1 MKQVLRFFILV
12 GFIAAPFIGN
22 ASVTA
27 HFTSNYTPGC
37 GASLATPIS
46 VTFTDNSTTSGGTII
61 YHSFTVD
68 SVGIGGILFIKGSG
82 TTSPYT
88 YNFTSTGTFEVI
100 DTVVNSLGDTSVYTQ
115 NYIFSTQPH
124 VGFTTSTPALDTHAC
139 PGHVVTFQ
147 NLSQTIP
154 GCTPAF
160 TWNIYSSTG
169 LIATFTTSTVS
180 ATITYTFTTPGQY
193 NVYLGEFSCSP
204 YVCDSFSFKGP
215 YITID
220 TLPVACFTNNDST
233 PCNTPAIVDFTN
245 CSVGATHYT
254 WHFGDGSTSTAV
266 NPSHTYTST
275 GTIKDTLI
283 AYSEAGCP
291 NTKIDSAN
299 IIVSNFT
306 PVFTVSATSIC
317 QSNSITSGT
326 VTVTDGTTGATTH
339 SWTDNYVPAH
349 SSTAASPTFTYATP
363 GTYTI
368 TETVGNVTGCSGTI
382 SHTITV
388 NAAPVAAFTSDTVY
402 RCTPNLTANY
412 TSTVTPAGSLS
423 SEIWHFGDGGT
434 ATIPSP
440 THIYTATGTYTNTLT
455 VTGTNGCSS
464 QTVRASYIKIGAP
477 TFANAIAVDSGC
489 VPFPMAY
496 TTSISSPVGATYTVT
511 SMNFGDGTTTAL
523 PGISGT
529 HTYTAGGVYTVTT
542 HYTLDP
548 TLGGCSYTN
557 TVTVTVG
564 TVHPI
569 FTPTISADTICPAS
583 TLTVTGNCS
592 NCTSFRW
599 NFGDG
604 SPTVFSHDGPTL
616 WDTTH
621 FYGPTDAHIYT
632 LTAIANDAGCTDTS
646 YLTVDVAGPQASFT
660 AAINNCSLPTTVSFA
675 VATADTLATGFSD
688 ATGFH
693 WDFGDGTTGTGI
705 NPSHTY
711 TTTGATYT
719 VTLVDSATT
728 GTHHCFNNATLVVHV
743 YPLLDTFHIAD
754 TVICH
759 GSSAAFTG
767 PLTPYGG
774 NYSSYTWR
782 FGDGSAPSV
791 VTTSNATTHIYTA
804 NGTYLSSLVIKNT
817 FGCTDSAVATSHIT
831 VTGPAGSISA
841 STVLGCDTLSVTF
854 TDNNSDLAGYT
865 INHTWLFNGP
875 PAVAGSGIPTT
886 PVAVATT
893 TVSETFPEGTY
904 HVILYD
910 TDSNPHHCYT
920 SDTVVIRSQKPHA
933 YFYSPDSTIQACIGI
948 AIPFHDTNTNCTY
961 SWNFGDGSTGTGQNP
976 THVYTANGTYS
987 VTVTITTT
995 AGGTLPVGCTDTY
1008 TSPYSV
1014 VVANVNP
1021 SFTLS
1026 TNYSP
1031 CPSGTPVFGTNT
1043 TTPLGAY
1050 TYQWNVYPYGEA
1062 VPGIGSNFFDVL
1074 YQTTAIELTATSPIG
1089 CVGVVYDTFTVGGIS
1104 GNITVSN
1111 DSGCNPVTSTF
1122 TFNNTSTVTPS
1133 SFQWLP
1139 GDGSSYTTS
1148 SPVFVYTYTVAGTF
1162 HPSVI
1167 IGGGGCTGITFPS
1180 GSEVAHT
1187 DSVQVFPIPTVTV
1200 TPNQF
1205 ICYGGTAN
1213 LNATGAGPGGTY
1225 VWSPTTALTPASGP
1239 AVVAAPSLTTTYT
1252 VTGTTIHTCFDT
1264 AITTV
1269 TVDTP
1274 INITITGRDSVCGN
1288 LCDTLTA
1295 HGGTG
1300 SNYTWSPSTDLG
1312 TTTGATVVSCPN
1324 TVGAGALPYKAV
1336 YTDLLGCKDSA
1347 TFTVNI
1353 NPLPGTIT
1361 GVFKECAGD
1370 TVQVSDIPA
1379 SGMWSSSDSAVA
1391 AIDAGGNVGGESA
1404 GSATITYATGAGC
1417 IATHT
1422 FTVTPAPGPIKG
1434 ITEVCINATSILTDT
1449 VVGGTWSSTQTA
1461 VATVSNG
1468 TPTIHTTVGG
1478 VGTGTTTV
1486 TYTLGDGCAAST
1498 VVTTEPL
1505 PVPYLLD
1512 SPVVCR
1518 WSSGTT
1524 LTANA
1529 GEASYLWT
1537 PNIFITPSNTVQAPT
1552 FHDTANLVYTLTET
1566 SIFGCVDSIKIPV
1579 TVYDSAFTSVSND
1592 TIICRGLSAHLQAYS
1607 SSDTVT
1613 NDQTK
1618 WLWSPGSSLSN
1629 DAINDPIATPDSTTT
1644 YTVQITENPCYSATR
1659 EVTVTVIQIPDIAIT
1674 ETMPE
1679 PMVAGSSDGLSA
1691 SIINGVV
1698 VSSWAWM
1705 PSDATVSCD
1714 TCPTTIVTPTN
1725 STTYTVSATTPIG
1738 CVGYGEITVNLI
1750 CKEMEQVFVPNTFTP
1765 NGDGNN
1771 DRFYLSGKGLG
1782 KITRMSVYNRWGE
1795 EVFHAEG
1802 IDANTPAQGWDGT
1815 YRGQILE
1822 PDVFVY
1828 VIELLCEVNNVPFT
1842 IKGDISLVR

>member
-22 ASVTA
+22 ATVTA

-37 GASLATPIS
+37 GASPATPTL
-46 VTFTDNSTTSGGTII
+46 VNFTDNSTTSGGTIV

-68 SVGIGGILFIKGSG
+68 SIAPTGLLYLKGSS
-82 TTSPYT
+82 TATSYT
-88 YNFTSTGTFEVI
+88 FNFTSVDSFKVI
-100 DTVVNSLGDTSVYTQ
+100 DTAVNSLGDTNVYVQDYYFSVPPVVSFAAS
-115 NYIFSTQPH
+115 N
-124 VGFTTSTPALDTHAC
+124 PAADLHAC
-139 PGHVVTFQ
+139 PGHVVTFL
-147 NLSQTIP
+147 NTSQTVA
-154 GCTPAF
+154 GCSPTF
-160 TWNIYSSTG
+160 TWKVISPSGT
-169 LIATFTTSTVS
+169 TTSFTTYSVTS
-180 ATITYTFTTPGQY
+180 TITYTFTTPGSY
-193 NVYLGEFSCSP
+193 SIYLQENTCYPNACFSYLLQPS
-204 YVCDSFSFKGP
+204 

-233 PCNTPAIVDFTN
+233 PCNTPAVVNFTN
-245 CSVGATHYT
+245 CSHGATSYL
-254 WHFGDGSTSTAV
+254 WVFGDGSTSTLT
-266 NPSHTYTST
+266 NPAHTYTAT
-275 GTIKDTLI
+275 GTITDQLT
-283 AYSEAGCP
+283 AYSSAGCP
-291 NTKIDSAN
+291 NTLSETGN
-299 IIVSNFT
+299 IVVSNFT
-306 PVFTVSATSIC
+306 PAFTQSASTIC
-317 QSNSITSGT
+317 QFNTVTSGT
-326 VTVTDGTTGATTH
+326 VTFTDGTTGASTH

-349 SSTAASPTFTYATP
+349 TSTAANPTFTYATP
-363 GTYTI
+363 GTYAVS
-368 TETVGNVTGCSGTI
+368 ETVTSTSGCTGTI
-382 SHTITV
+382 SHTLTV
-388 NAAPVAAFTSDTVY
+388 NAAPTESFTADDLY
-402 RCTPNLTANY
+402 RCTPSLTANF
-412 TSTVTPAGSLS
+412 TSTVSPAGSTES
-423 SEIWHFGDGGT
+423 WHFGDGGT
-434 ATIPSP
+434 STLANP
-440 THIYTATGTYTNTLT
+440 THVYTATGIYSPTLT
-455 VTGTNGCSS
+455 VTGVNGCVS
-464 QTVRASYIKIGAP
+464 QTVKPSYIKIGAP
-477 TFANAIAVDSGC
+477 TFSNTIAVDSGC
-489 VPFPMAY
+489 VPFTASY
-496 TTSISSPVGATYTVT
+496 TVAITSPTAATYTVT
-511 SMNFGDGTTTAL
+511 SMNFGDGTIVTTPAL
-523 PGISGT
+523 IGT
-529 HTYTAGGVYTVTT
+529 HTYTTGGTFTITT
-542 HYTLDP
+542 NYTLDP
-548 TLGGCSYTN
+548 TLGGCAYTN
-557 TVTVTVG
+557 TLTVTAG
-564 TVHPI
+564 TVHPN
-569 FTPTISADTICPAS
+569 FSPTISADSICPA
-583 TLTVTGNCS
+583 TTFTVNGNCT

-599 NFGDG
+599 KFEGG
-604 SPTVFSHDGPTL
+604 YFFVHGGGPL

-621 FYGPTDAHIYT
+621 TYLNTLEGEQYIYA
-632 LTAIANDAGCTDTS
+632 LANAAGCTDTVKDS
-646 YLTVDVAGPQASFT
+646 IYIVGPQSTFT
-660 AAINNCSLPTTVSFA
+660 AGINNCALPTTVTFS
-675 VATADTLATGFSD
+675 VTPSDTTSSLGGSD

-705 NPSHTY
+705 NPTHTY

-719 VTLVDSATT
+719 VTLVDSTT
-728 GTHHCFNNATLVVHV
+728 AGTHYCFNSATLVVHV
-743 YPLLDTFHIAD
+743 FPLLDTIHIAD
-754 TVICH
+754 SVICH
-759 GSSAAFTG
+759 GSAASFTG
-767 PLTPYGG
+767 PLAPYGG
-774 NYSSYTWR
+774 DYVSYTWR
-782 FGDGSAPSV
+782 FGDGSAASV
-791 VTTSNATTHIYTA
+791 VTSSNATTHTYTA
-804 NGTYLSSLVIKNT
+804 NGTYLTTLVIKNS
-817 FGCTDSAVATSHIT
+817 FGCKDSAAAATHIF
-831 VTGPAGSISA
+831 VTGPTGTISA
-841 STVLGCDTLSVTF
+841 SPVLGCSPLTVNF
-854 TDNNSDLAGYT
+854 TDNNTDLPGYT
-865 INHTWLFNGP
+865 ISHTWLFNGP
-875 PAVAGSGIPTT
+875 PAVLTSTVSTT
-886 PVAVATT
+886 PVGVSTT
-893 TVSETFPEGTY
+893 TTSMTFPEGTY
-904 HVILYD
+904 HVVLYD

-920 SDTVVIRSQKPHA
+920 SDTIVIRSQKPHA
-933 YFYSPDSTIQACIGI
+933 YFYSPDSTIQACTGVS
-948 AIPFHDTNTNCTY
+948 IPFFDTNTHCTY
-961 SWNFGDGSTGTGQNP
+961 AWDFGDGTTGTGQNP
-976 THVYTANGTYS
+976 THVYTANGTYTVS
-987 VTVTITTT
+987 VTITTT

-1008 TSPYSV
+1008 TSPYAV
-1014 VVANVNP
+1014 VVANVMA
-1021 SFTLS
+1021 SFTIDPNS
-1026 TNYSP
+1026 SP
-1031 CPSGTPVFGTNT
+1031 CPTGVGVVGTNT
-1043 TTPLGAY
+1043 TNPLGGY
-1050 TYQWNVYPYGEA
+1050 SYQWIVTSPSVAYA
-1062 VPGIGSNFFDVL
+1062 DTIAGIGSNFIHVL
-1074 YQTTAIELTATSPIG
+1074 YTTSYIELVATSPIG
-1089 CVGVVYDTFTVGGIS
+1089 CVGVAYDTFNVGGVF
-1104 GNITVSN
+1104 GNVTVSN
-1111 DSGCNPVTSTF
+1111 DSGCNPVTSIL
-1122 TFNNTSTVTPS
+1122 TFNNGSTITPS
-1133 SFQWLP
+1133 SYQWLP
-1139 GDGSSYTTS
+1139 GDGSSFATS
-1148 SPVFVYTYTVAGTF
+1148 SPSFTYTYTVAGTY

-1167 IGGGGCTGITFPS
+1167 VGSSGCPGATFPS
-1180 GSEVAHT
+1180 GTAIAHT
-1187 DSVQVFPIPTVTV
+1187 DSIQVFPVPTVTV

-1295 HGGTG
+1295 HGGSG
-1300 SNYTWSPSTDLG
+1300 SNYTWSPATDLG
-1312 TTTGATVVSCPN
+1312 TTTGAIVVSCPN

-1379 SGMWSSSDSAVA
+1379 GGMWSSSDSAVA

-1417 IATHT
+1417 LATHT

-1449 VVGGTWSSTQTA
+1449 VVGGTWSSTQTS

-1566 SIFGCVDSIKIPV
+1566 SIYGCVDSIKIPV

-1644 YTVQITENPCYSATR
+1644 YTVQITENQCYSATR
-1659 EVTVTVIQIPDIAIT
+1659 EVTVTVIQIPDVAIAGSVSAPLI
-1674 ETMPE
+1674 
-1679 PMVAGSSDGLSA
+1679 AGSSDGLTA
-1691 SIINGVV
+1691 TITNGVV
-1698 VSSWAWM
+1698 VSEWAWA
-1705 PSDATVSCD
+1705 PADATVSCD
-1714 TCPTTIVTPTN
+1714 TCPTTVVTPTN
-1725 STTYTVSATTPIG
+1725 TTTYTVTATTPIG
-1738 CVGYGEITVNLI
+1738 CVGYGDITVNVVCVEAQQI
-1750 CKEMEQVFVPNTFTP
+1750 FVPNTFTP

-1782 KITRMSVYNRWGE
+1782 LITRMSVYNRWGE
-1795 EVFHAEG
+1795 LVFETHN
-1802 IDANTPAQGWDGT
+1802 INANEPGAGWDGT

-1828 VIELLCEVNNVPFT
+1828 VFDLLCETGVPFT
-1842 IKGDISLVR
+1842 LKGDISLVR